1 VPSQPEEPDPDIEGP
16 FVVELGM
23 DLAALVANAD
33 KGDIFMLMPG
43 VHRGPTVEPKDG
55 MSFLGEPGAIMS
67 GAEVLSGFSTVGDV
81 WVLAGVET
89 QGRNHGVC
97 VDDYDGC
104 ALSQDLFMDDVMLW
118 QVTKRDDLKAGTWYR
133 DGDVV
138 HVADDPTNRR
148 IEISVTPYAFIG
160 TADDVEIRGIA
171 VEKYATPAQEGAIQ
185 SQAQADGAMGTNWL
199 IADVEISGSHGA
211 GIRAGDHTIIRGVYV
226 HDNGQLGVTAAGSTN
241 LLVEDS
247 EIVHNN
253 IAGFRWEWEAG
264 GVKVTNSTDVVFN
277 GNTVR
282 DNDGPGL
289 WADLDTVNTLYEDN
303 VVVSNSGPGV
313 FHEISG
319 RAVVR
324 RNTVEKN
331 GFGKTSWLWG
341 AGILVAASSD
351 VEVYDNILAGNA
363 NGIAGVQQDRGEG
376 PYGPRLLAGL
386 SVHDN
391 TMDLG
396 DGRVGIVED
405 VGDTAVF
412 DELGNRFERN
422 TYVGASGRRYVWEN
436 RRMDRSGWV
445 AQGQDIDGTWR

>member
-1 VPSQPEEPDPDIEGP
+1 MLLGVLLGSLLVVLTACSASTPSGSVTLPPPTAPPATAPVVTTVPSQPEEPDPDIEGP

-33 KGDIFMLMPG
+33 EGDTFMLMPG
-43 VHRGPTVEPKDG
+43 VHRGPTVEPKNG

-138 HVADDPTNRR
+138 RVADDPTNRR

-199 IADVEISGSHGA
+199 IADVEISGSHSA

-226 HDNGQLGVTAAGSTN
+226 HDNGQLGVTAAG
-241 LLVEDS
+241 E
-247 EIVHNN
+247 
-253 IAGFRWEWEAG
+253 
-264 GVKVTNSTDVVFN
+264 
-277 GNTVR
+277 
-282 DNDGPGL
+282 
-289 WADLDTVNTLYEDN
+289 
-303 VVVSNSGPGV
+303 
-313 FHEISG
+313 HES
-319 RAVVR
+319 A
-324 RNTVEKN
+324 
-331 GFGKTSWLWG
+331 
-341 AGILVAASSD
+341 
-351 VEVYDNILAGNA
+351 
-363 NGIAGVQQDRGEG
+363 
-376 PYGPRLLAGL
+376 
-386 SVHDN
+386 H
-391 TMDLG
+391 
-396 DGRVGIVED
+396 
-405 VGDTAVF
+405 
-412 DELGNRFERN
+412 
-422 TYVGASGRRYVWEN
+422 
-436 RRMDRSGWV
+436 
-445 AQGQDIDGTWR
+445 QGQ